1 MPSSCLKRAQRFFRP
16 SQLSAVIAGV
26 FFVASSLVW
35 AQPAFI
41 SLPVISFDGNSFA
54 CFSRCF

>member
-16 SQLSAVIAGV
+16 SQLSAAIAGV

-41 SLPVISFDGNSFA
+41 SLPDISADGISFA